1 MMGRMMFLAVTHH
14 RRDPGHI
21 TVTAA
26 PLTRAYCNKVAI
38 ANLSLPGP
46 RPDSVPVGPITAGGA
61 ASITVSH
68 GPGRDSDAA
77 RGGGWAARLTQPG
90 SVRRLMRPAAC

>member
-1 MMGRMMFLAVTHH
+1 MGRMMFLAVTHH

-46 RPDSVPVGPITAGGA
+46 RPDSVPIGPITAGGA

-68 GPGRDSDAA
+68 GPGRDVT
-77 RGGGWAARLTQPG
+77 R
-90 SVRRLMRPAAC
+90 MRPAVAAGRPG